1 MTGLGWQSTHHLAID
16 GVHDHPHVHG
26 ESWHSHSHMH
36 QLDGEHISADPSHG
50 HIEDDLH
57 ALRPTRHKGNAAPR
71 QRTAVSKAA
80 MSRSRGVEIATSAD
94 ADELVVALSA
104 DGGWELA
111 DEDDGGVQLT
121 PALVDLAAAE
131 LAGAIGV
138 DSPLTQDTAQG
149 EIFRY
154 TQLAHDDDL
163 RRQGFGVHRP
173 LSEIKAETPLSS
185 PLGLTSDDIDGCNWE
200 AREFNKAVPEHT
212 TTWVD
217 PVRDGEDSGSVMGDR
232 AMALSRVI
240 DALADP
246 GEEADWGAAESMALA
261 ADYGDEFGLA
271 TVTPEQRQRYAT
283 SGIAMDDG
291 AFPIPDRHHLG
302 LAVGRYHA
310 GDLAGHSAESVARH
324 IRKRAKALGVHVEL
338 SGAEEMTMALA
349 ASQNS
354 SSAFDSAVAN
364 EVDYYSNLAQSMGLE
379 SATPVKVTNYH
390 GKPGSGRRVGSRT
403 RAHYHEVQDP
413 EDEDYTGIEEIL
425 RRNGYAASP
434 TRDRSLSPAPSRT
447 GSTPNSMG
455 R

>member
-1 MTGLGWQSTHHLAID
+1 MT
-16 GVHDHPHVHG
+16 
-26 ESWHSHSHMH
+26 
-36 QLDGEHISADPSHG
+36 
-50 HIEDDLH
+50 
-57 ALRPTRHKGNAAPR
+57 R
-71 QRTAVSKAA
+71 RTAWNPSALA
-80 MSRSRGVEIATSAD
+80 RGHAGQLL
-94 ADELVVALSA
+94 DELPPDAQEVLRAAGLVQVTADGFEVVALTTEEEDELLALSA
-104 DGGWELA
+104 AGEDGM
-111 DEDDGGVQLT
+111 DEDDGDVALT

-200 AREFNKAVPEHT
+200 VREFNRAVPEHT

-246 GEEADWGAAESMALA
+246 GEEQDWGE
-261 ADYGDEFGLA
+261 
-271 TVTPEQRQRYAT
+271 
-283 SGIAMDDG
+283 
-291 AFPIPDRHHLG
+291 
-302 LAVGRYHA
+302 
-310 GDLAGHSAESVARH
+310 AESVALAAEYQSEFAALSTVTQEARGRYAKSGVALPDGSFPCHDKHHLSLAIGRFHAGHLAGHPEEVVRRH
-324 IRKRAKALGVHVEL
+324 ILKNARRLGVDVEL
-338 SGAEEMTMALA
+338 TSTTEEMVAM
-349 ASQNS
+349 ASQDGL
-354 SSAFDSAVAN
+354 SAFQAAVADA
-364 EVDYYSNLAQSMGLE
+364 VDHYGQMASEMGLE
-379 SATPVKVTNYH
+379 SATPLKVTNYH

-413 EDEDYTGIEEIL
+413 EDEDFTGIEEIL

-434 TRDRSLSPAPSRT
+434 TRDQSLSPAPSRT